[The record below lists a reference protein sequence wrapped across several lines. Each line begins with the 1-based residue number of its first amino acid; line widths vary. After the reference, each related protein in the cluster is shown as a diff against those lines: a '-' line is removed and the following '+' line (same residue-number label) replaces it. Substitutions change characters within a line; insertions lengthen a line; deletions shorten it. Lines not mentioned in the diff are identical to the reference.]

1 MTQPAMSAKTDE
13 LSVLR
18 EHLERMRAVT
28 LQTLDLVPD
37 DLLGWKPMEGLR
49 SFAETFL
56 HIAQTEDFYV
66 RGLFQQGWDMA
77 RFARP
82 QGEITREMLLSKMAE
97 VRARTLEDLDR
108 LAAAALDAPITVPG
122 IPVPWPLRGWLWYL
136 VEHEM
141 HHKAQLALY
150 LRHIGVVPP
159 FFAAPLPKGVRPDVR
174 PDVM

>member
-1 MTQPAMSAKTDE
+1 MTTQSTDE
-13 LSVLR
+13 VSVLR
-18 EHLERMRAVT
+18 EHLERYRSVT
-28 LQTLDLVPD
+28 LQTLDLIPD
-37 DLLGWKPMEGLR
+37 KNLSWRPLEVMRTCGEQ
-49 SFAETFL
+49 FL
-56 HIAQTEDFYV
+56 HIAQTEDFYT
-66 RGLFQQGWDMA
+66 RGLFEQDWQMA